1 MIYNATE
8 YGAAGDGIANDQQAI
23 QQAVNECFAGGG
35 GRVLL
40 PAGGVYYSGPIQL
53 KANVELHVEGGA
65 VLKAS
70 TSRDDYAIPE
80 EEAAAGGYTGPP
92 LRAFLYAHQ
101 APNIRITGFGT
112 IDGSAEAFQG
122 ESDRYHTAG
131 SAYPRPALI
140 YLEACD
146 HLTVRDITLAN
157 SHFWTLHPAGCN
169 DVLISGIR
177 ILNSLSMANSDGID
191 PDHCRN
197 VRIADC
203 HIEAADD
210 CIVLK
215 TTKELAAYGPTEN
228 VVISGCTLVSTS
240 AAIKLGTETWNDIRN
255 VSVSHCVIKDSNRG
269 LSIQLRDRGNVENIS
284 FSDIIIETRRFDDRW
299 WGRAEPIYVTRFDRT
314 DGKPA
319 GRLRNIRFRNITC
332 KGENGIYLSG
342 WEDGPLE
349 DVALEGIRVEI
360 GKWTKWSGGC
370 YDRRPSRLE
379 PIHLEPT
386 AGVYCAYAKDVSL
399 RDVRVEWSG
408 EPAADQ
414 GPALK
419 SVSVEKLRLTDF
431 QGEAAHAGM
440 PAIVRV

>member
-1 MIYNATE
+1 MIYNVIE
-8 YGAAGDGIANDQQAI
+8 YGAAGNGIGNDGPAI
-23 QQAVNECFAGGG
+23 QRAVNACFEAGG

-40 PAGGVYYSGPIQL
+40 PSGGTYYSGPIEL

-70 TSRDDYAIPE
+70 TSREDYALPE
-80 EEAAAGGYTGPP
+80 EDAAARCTGLP
-92 LRAFLYAHQ
+92 LQAFVYARG

-112 IDGSAEAFQG
+112 IDGSAEAFRG

-131 SAYPRPALI
+131 AVYPRPALI

-146 HLTVRDITLAN
+146 HLTVRDITLTN

-169 DVLISGIR
+169 DVRISGIR

-197 VRIADC
+197 VRITDC

-215 TTKELAAYGPTEN
+215 TTKGLMSYGPTEN
-228 VVISGCTLVSTS
+228 VIIAGCTLISTS

-255 VSVSHCVIKDSNRG
+255 VTVSHCVIKDSNRG
-269 LSIQLRDRGNVENIS
+269 LSVQLRDQGNVENIS

-299 WGRAEPIYVTRFDRT
+299 WGRAEPISVTRFDRCE
-314 DGKPA
+314 GERA
-319 GRLRNIRFRNITC
+319 GRLRNVRFRSITC

-342 WEDGPLE
+342 WEGNPLE
-349 DVALEGIRVEI
+349 EVVLEDIRVEI
-360 GKWTKWSGGC
+360 GKWTKWPGGC

-379 PIHLEPT
+379 PDHQEPT
-386 AGVYCAYAKDVSL
+386 AGVYCAYAKDVTL
-399 RDVRVEWSG
+399 RRVRVEWSG

-414 GPALK
+414 GAALK
-419 SVSVEKLRLTDF
+419 TVSVEALHIADF
-431 QGEAAHAGM
+431 HGRAAHEGM
-440 PAIVRV
+440 PDIIEE